1 MKLPK
6 TIIIWYVLCIN
17 YFYILKFLFFSLHF
31 NYRLVAEKLKRGEF
45 IVPEAFEAVTIFFSD
60 IVGFTTIAA
69 KISPLDVVD
78 FLNEIYT
85 LFDDIISTYD
95 VYKVLLFIFI
105 DGYSIKC
112 IIHVQLL

>member
-6 TIIIWYVLCIN
+6 TVIIWYVLCIN

-69 KISPLDVVD
+69 KISPLEVVD

-95 VYKVLLFIFI
+95 VYKVLLF
-105 DGYSIKC
+105 S
-112 IIHVQLL
+112 